1 MPPRNPTTRRSSR
14 APKLKEPE
22 VGEGSSPGVTKQ
34 LEYTPRPEPV
44 IKTSMKKDFIQP
56 PAFGD
61 TEASTGSKMALP
73 HWGELFN
80 KISQGG
86 IPRNIYHTVIQML
99 ERSTT
104 KCSRTSDG
112 SYLHMVARRTLVFP
126 CIEVLKWLIDHTDTH
141 KCLINDDNGGC
152 VRVFLPVEVQKYY
165 KLRDP
170 EERLNTDFVM
180 KFYEHHDTSRVM
192 ASWWREDKKYTN
204 QSTGWYSMKI

>member
-22 VGEGSSPGVTKQ
+22 VGEGSFPEATKQ
-34 LEYTPRPEPV
+34 LEYTSRLKPV
-44 IKTSMKKDFIQP
+44 IKTTMKNVSIQP

-61 TEASTGSKMALP
+61 IEVSTGSRMVLP

-80 KISQGG
+80 KINCEEYPEYVPHGD
-86 IPRNIYHTVIQML
+86 PYVRALDDEVLLNIQW
-99 ERSTT
+99 
-104 KCSRTSDG
+104 

-126 CIEVLKWLIDHTDTH
+126 CIEVLKWLINHKYTH

-152 VRVFLPVEVQKYY
+152 VGVFLLVEVQKYY

-170 EERLNTDFVM
+170 EEWLNTNFMV
-180 KFYEHHDTSRVM
+180 KFYECHDTSQVM
-192 ASWWREDKKYTN
+192 VS
-204 QSTGWYSMKI
+204 